1 MKKLLTILTGL
12 SIIVTPA
19 TQIVSCKITSDNT
32 FKSFKDIE
40 KFWGTKT
47 HNTIVFNK
55 ATNEENINTE
65 IKQIIANNFT
75 NQTEVNKIFGIGDD
89 GDDKNEED
97 KIEFQFYKTNTGF
110 PIGKD
115 KASEKIQLVNEEEIN
130 ESKTII
136 DYLNSSFKENKH
148 KTIPVYFK
156 YKEIKDDGTET
167 EFNKKYLELKFTNI
181 PEMSDL
187 VYEIEDQDSFFGNIE
202 NTIKI
207 EKYFFNDLS
216 NLIDKPQS
224 KEVNLDFL
232 EKNKTVTIKFI
243 KGILKA
249 IKEASENQF
258 DLSNSLEWTYVKN
271 PHNGDEKNY
280 EWKVLSPEAKLY
292 KDLITIKE
300 TTENKKEVENDDLL
314 KGFIELINKFKSG
327 EEWNTTKGDYNWL
340 GLKGKTFVLTE

>member
-55 ATNEENINTE
+55 DATNDSDKITEINTE

-75 NQTEVNKIFGIGDD
+75 NQEDVNKIFGIGDD
-89 GDDKNEED
+89 KIVED

-110 PIGKD
+110 PIGED
-115 KASEKIQLVNEEEIN
+115 KASKKIQLANEEEIKDS
-130 ESKTII
+130 ETII
-136 DYLNSSFKENKH
+136 DYLNSSFNENKH

-156 YKEIKDDGTET
+156 YKEIKDDGNET

-181 PEMSDL
+181 PEMTDL
-187 VYEIEDQDSFFGNIE
+187 VYEGEGQDSIFGNIE

-207 EKYFFNDLS
+207 EKYFFNDLY
-216 NLIDKPQS
+216 NLIDKTQS

-271 PHNGDEKNY
+271 PHNSDEKNY

-292 KDLITIKE
+292 KDLITSKDE
-300 TTENKKEVENDDLL
+300 PTNPNLL
-314 KGFIELINKFKSG
+314 NGFKELINKFKAG
-327 EEWNTTKGDYNWL
+327 KEWKTTNDNDYNWL
-340 GLKGKTFVLTE
+340 GLKGKTFVLKE

>member
-55 ATNEENINTE
+55 DTIEADINTE
-65 IKQIIANNFT
+65 IKQIIANNFI
-75 NQTEVNKIFGIGDD
+75 NQEYVNKIFGIGDD
-89 GDDKNEED
+89 KNDKTN
-97 KIEFQFYKTNTGF
+97 IEFQFYKTNTGF

-115 KASEKIQLVNEEEIN
+115 NESEKIQLANEEEITDP
-130 ESKTII
+130 EPII
-136 DYLNSSFKENKH
+136 DYLNKSFNESKH

-156 YKEIKDDGTET
+156 YKEIKEDGTET

-181 PEMSDL
+181 PEMTDG
-187 VYEIEDQDSFFGNIE
+187 VYKDEGENGIFGNIE

-216 NLIDKPQS
+216 NLIDKTQS

-232 EKNKTVTIKFI
+232 EKNKTATIKFI

-258 DLSNSLEWTYVKN
+258 DLSNSLEWIDVKN
-271 PHNGDEKNY
+271 PHNEEKNY

-292 KDLITIKE
+292 KDLITPKE
-300 TTENKKEVENDDLL
+300 EAINPNFN
-314 KGFIELINKFKSG
+314 GFIELINKFKSST
-327 EEWNTTKGDYNWL
+327 EWKTTNKDYNWL
-340 GLKGKTFVLTE
+340 GLEDKTFVLTE

>member
-55 ATNEENINTE
+55 DTTEAKDTTKENINTE

-75 NQTEVNKIFGIGDD
+75 NQKEFNEKFGIGD
-89 GDDKNEED
+89 NNIEED
-97 KIEFQFYKTNTGF
+97 NIEFKFYKSNTGF
-110 PIGKD
+110 PIGGD
-115 KASEKIQLVNEEEIN
+115 NEPEDIITYLEKNFN
-130 ESKTII
+130 
-136 DYLNSSFKENKH
+136 DNNKH
-148 KTIPVYFK
+148 KTIPVYFTYREK
-156 YKEIKDDGTET
+156 KTDGTET

-181 PEMSDL
+181 PEMTDG
-187 VYEIEDQDSFFGNIE
+187 VYKTEDSNGIFGDIE

-216 NLIDKPQS
+216 NLIDKNKPELELTFF
-224 KEVNLDFL
+224 KEN
-232 EKNKTVTIKFI
+232 KNVTIKFI

-249 IKEASENQF
+249 IKEVSENKF
-258 DLSNSLEWTYVKN
+258 DLSNSLEWINVEN
-271 PHNGDEKNY
+271 PHYPGKENK
-280 EWKVLSPEAKLY
+280 EWKVLSPEEKLY
-292 KDLITIKE
+292 KDLIAIKE
-300 TTENKKEVENDDLL
+300 TTKPNLL
-314 KGFIELINKFKSG
+314 NGFIELINEFKSG
-327 EEWNTTKGDYNWL
+327 KEWKTTDDDYNWL
-340 GLKGKTFVLTE
+340 GLENKTFVLKE